1 MNEQKRNLI
10 KAALLIYEH
19 CQKNKCE
26 TCPFLLRD
34 PDEPD
39 DTFSCECRL
48 DASCPTNWD
57 VYEKML
63 EE

>member
-1 MNEQKRNLI
+1 MNEQKRKLI

-19 CQKNKCE
+19 CQKNKCR
-26 TCPFLLRD
+26 TCPFLQRD

-39 DTFSCECRL
+39 DTFSCDCRL
-48 DASCPTNWD
+48 DASCPQYWD
-57 VYEKML
+57 MDEKML